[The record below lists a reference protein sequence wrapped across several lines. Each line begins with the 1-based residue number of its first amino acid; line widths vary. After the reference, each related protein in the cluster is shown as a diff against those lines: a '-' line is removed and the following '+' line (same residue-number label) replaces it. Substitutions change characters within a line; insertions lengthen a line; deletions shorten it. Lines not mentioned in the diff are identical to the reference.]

1 MKKFKALLFAFV
13 LTGMTLVSCSSN
25 DDGPAGPAPTIEGK
39 WNQIQT
45 VVTINGTAVP
55 TTYDSNEPGCTKDYL
70 EFATASIFN
79 DVVYF
84 KQSGVCQQS
93 IATPRIWTKTNNSLT
108 ISGDTDL
115 SGTYEIVK
123 LTNTE
128 LQIKISKN
136 IGGTPSTAVIYMN
149 KTL

>member
-1 MKKFKALLFAFV
+1 MRKFKAVLFAFV
-13 LTGMTLVSCSSN
+13 LMAMTLVSCSSN
-25 DDGPAGPAPTIEGK
+25 DDGSSGPAPTIEGK

-55 TTYDSNEPGCTKDYL
+55 TPYDSNEPGCTKDYL
-70 EFATASIFN
+70 EFAPASIFN

-93 IATPRIWTKTNNSLT
+93 IATPRMWSKTNNSLT

-136 IGGTPSTAVIYMN
+136 IAGTLSTAVIYMN
-149 KTL
+149 KTI